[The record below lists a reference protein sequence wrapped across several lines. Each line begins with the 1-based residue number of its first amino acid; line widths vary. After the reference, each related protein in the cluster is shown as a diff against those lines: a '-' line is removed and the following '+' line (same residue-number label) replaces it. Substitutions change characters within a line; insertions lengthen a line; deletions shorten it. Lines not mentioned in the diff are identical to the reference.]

1 MKNRSAIMTKYCQ
14 RCRHEMHF
22 KFALFTAPHTNLI
35 LDLAIKMAP
44 VKIALDWKPNGNHVG
59 FYVAKAKGIYSA
71 AGLDVSLISPHS
83 DNYTATPAS
92 RVESGEALLA
102 ITPSETVISFNTRPP
117 SMPKPAIKAVA
128 TLLQRDDSAIVTL
141 KSSGIDKPA
150 KLDGK
155 RYASYGARYE
165 GRIVQQMIKADGG
178 TGDYQELALPMLGL
192 WETVLKEEA
201 DATWVFMG
209 WEGVEAKLKGVE
221 LNVFKLGD
229 YGIPY
234 GYSPVVVAHPDAITG
249 KKEELAKVLNAT
261 AEGFAFA
268 AAHPEEAAELMAKA
282 VAEEHPDLPMDLDV
296 LKGSVAVVAGACQ
309 NAAGKWGHMEA
320 DRWSAF
326 LDWLSSNGLLTSKVQ
341 TRGESG
347 ADTTSLDGLRSGD
360 VGDVVPRDSVNAE
373 NLFTNEF
380 LPKKY
385 LKNLS

>member
-1 MKNRSAIMTKYCQ
+1 MS
-14 RCRHEMHF
+14 
-22 KFALFTAPHTNLI
+22 TA
-35 LDLAIKMAP
+35 

-59 FYVAKAKGIYSA
+59 FYVAKAKGMYSA

-117 SMPKPAIKAVA
+117 STPKPAIKAVA

-141 KSSGIDKPA
+141 KSSGIDRPS

-178 TGDYQELALPMLGL
+178 TGEYQELGLPMLGL
-192 WETVLKEEA
+192 WETVLKGEA
-201 DATWVFMG
+201 ESTWVFMG

-234 GYSPVVVAHPDAITG
+234 GYSPVVVAHPDSISE
-249 KKEELAKVLNAT
+249 KKDQLSKVLTAT
-261 AEGFAFA
+261 AEGYRFAVA
-268 AAHPEEAAELMAKA
+268 NPEEAAEIMAKA
-282 VAEEHPDLPMDLDV
+282 VAEEHPDLSEPLDLEV
-296 LKGSVAVVAGACQ
+296 LKGSIQVVAGLCLNEATK
-309 NAAGKWGHMEA
+309 KWGHMDS
-320 DRWSAF
+320 DRWNKF
-326 LDWLSSNGLLTSKVQ
+326 LDWLSTNGLLTTKVQ
-341 TRGESG
+341 TRGDAG
-347 ADTTSLDGLRSGD
+347 VDTTSLDGLRSGD
-360 VGDVVPRDSVNAE
+360 VGDVVPRESLQAD
-373 NLFTNEF
+373 NLFSNEF
-380 LPKKY
+380 LP
-385 LKNLS
+385 